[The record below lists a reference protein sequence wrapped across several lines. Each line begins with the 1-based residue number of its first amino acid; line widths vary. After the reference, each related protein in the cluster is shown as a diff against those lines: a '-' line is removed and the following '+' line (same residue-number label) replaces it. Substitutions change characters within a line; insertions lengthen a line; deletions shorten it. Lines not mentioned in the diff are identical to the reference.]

1 MTMSPIELLAPAGSL
16 DILKSAV
23 DAGAD
28 AVYAGVG
35 VFNARMNASN
45 LTEDELLEGCLYA
58 HRRGSKVYLTLNTL
72 INSSEMDEAVNIA
85 SYSYDAGVDGILVQ
99 DIGLAVK
106 LHELYPA
113 IPLHASTQ
121 MNVFSEDQFAELA
134 SIGIRRV
141 VLPRELSLDEIKR
154 RCKIA
159 SEYGIETEV
168 FVHGA
173 VCVCYSGLCL
183 YSSIHI

>member
-58 HRRGSKVYLTLNTL
+58 HRRGSTVYLTLNTL
-72 INSSEMDEAVNIA
+72 INSSEMD
-85 SYSYDAGVDGILVQ
+85 
-99 DIGLAVK
+99 
-106 LHELYPA
+106 
-113 IPLHASTQ
+113 
-121 MNVFSEDQFAELA
+121 
-134 SIGIRRV
+134 
-141 VLPRELSLDEIKR
+141 
-154 RCKIA
+154 
-159 SEYGIETEV
+159 
-168 FVHGA
+168 
-173 VCVCYSGLCL
+173 
-183 YSSIHI
+183 